1 VALLFVIRSE
11 RLPPAVLRAPNTSD
25 SGSGVPIGRYIAT
38 AKTRPDTSWTACDE
52 WPRAE
57 LNTAASLDS
66 DLESAIVAATFLVG
80 VWSARAS
87 TMPSFG

>member
-1 VALLFVIRSE
+1 VAPSL
-11 RLPPAVLRAPNTSD
+11 
-25 SGSGVPIGRYIAT
+25 
-38 AKTRPDTSWTACDE
+38 
-52 WPRAE
+52 E